1 MRVTTLGTLTACAV
15 VIAGPCAALAD
26 DAAGLRESQDRA
38 AIEGL
43 EWHYVHAIDTLD
55 ADAYVQTFTA
65 DGQLGVGARA
75 AKGTAALQGIIAFMK
90 QDAQERNRGRSL
102 PIELYHI
109 MTNEYIEFIDRD
121 HARVHYYWMA
131 LYTTPRAPA
140 QQNGHERP
148 PEEAQQQPRVAEA
161 GRGLDT
167 VVRVNGQWLIQLR
180 DVWSKD

>member
-1 MRVTTLGTLTACAV
+1 MPVRTLGALTACAML
-15 VIAGPCAALAD
+15 ILAPCAARASD
-26 DAAGLRESQDRA
+26 TDIVRESQDRA

-43 EWHYVHAIDTLD
+43 EWRYVHAIDTLD
-55 ADAYVQTFTA
+55 ADAYVQTFTP

-75 AKGTAALQGIIAFMK
+75 AKGSAALRGIVGFMK
-90 QDAQERNRGRSL
+90 QDAQARNRGHSS
-102 PIELYHI
+102 PVELYHI
-109 MTNEYIEFIDRD
+109 MTNQYIEFVDRD

-131 LYTTPRAPA
+131 LYTTPRRPA

-148 PEEAQQQPRVAEA
+148 PDEAARQPRVAEA
-161 GRGLDT
+161 GRGLDS